1 MSLITATTS
10 PSEEL
15 ATRRISTSDF
25 GLLGLRILVSVS
37 MLYYQSWR
45 QALQAWEFVW
55 EKSPWAIA
63 DEVEKLGLPQP
74 SMISVTLV
82 FLLLAAP
89 FGILIGFITRFNA
102 LVFLIALVFV
112 LVTHLDDTLSVTLN
126 AQTLVLYMG
135 TALILSLSGGG
146 LLSLDG
152 LMTRR
157 RHAKK
162 KR

>member
-15 ATRRISTSDF
+15 ATRRISASDF
-25 GLLGLRILVSVS
+25 WLLGLRILIATP
-37 MLYYQSWR
+37 MFYYQSWR
-45 QALQAWEFVW
+45 HASRAWAFVW
-55 EKSPWAIA
+55 EKAPWAIA
-63 DEVEKLGLPQP
+63 DEIVKLGLPQG
-74 SMISVTLV
+74 SVVSVTLV

-89 FGILIGFITRFNA
+89 FGLLIGFITRFNA
-102 LVFLIALVFV
+102 LILLLALGFV

-126 AQTLVLYMG
+126 AQSLLLYMG
-135 TALILSLSGGG
+135 MALILSLSGGG

-157 RHAKK
+157 RHAKSK
-162 KR
+162 Q